1 MKNIFKYILISIF
14 TISIV
19 GCETVEKVIDFVNE
33 NNEAGAILR
42 QVSVTGLLDLFDTN
56 SGINMVFEYQDHNGS
71 LVSNIQSVDA
81 KLSFKDNDGTGQSVS
96 GIPFGS
102 VSNWS
107 ADGTPYGLPR
117 ATFNYTLSQALSTVG
132 LTIDEVAAGDQF
144 IIDFTVNTTD
154 GNSWTNATAN
164 GNVAAVGGWYSS
176 PYRVTSNA
184 VCKLQDGFLVGEY
197 AVEII
202 SGESSYLGP
211 GYNGLGELA
220 TITATSNTGRN
231 ISIGYLEIYGFGPY
245 DFKVDLVCGEVVVSG
260 EQLIGLGCSTNL
272 GIAPPDGPNGI
283 FDFTDDGS
291 FTLAITDNPIEDC
304 GVSATQSVY
313 KFTKVQ

>member
-1 MKNIFKYILISIF
+1 MKNLYKYVLISF
-14 TISIV
+14 LALSI
-19 GCETVEKVIDFVNE
+19 GACETEEKVIDFVNE
-33 NNEAGAILR
+33 NTEAGAILR
-42 QVSVTGLLDLFDTN
+42 QISATGLLDLFDTS

-71 LVSNIQSVDA
+71 LASNIQSVDVT
-81 KLSFKDNDGTGQSVS
+81 LSFKDNAGTGQSVS
-96 GIPFGS
+96 GIPFGQ
-102 VSNWS
+102 VTGWTT
-107 ADGTPYGLPR
+107 DGTPYGLPR
-117 ATFNYTLSQALSTVG
+117 ATFNYTLSAALAAAG

-144 IIDFTVNTTD
+144 IVDFSVKTTD
-154 GNSWTNATAN
+154 GRTFDNSTAN

-184 VCKLQDGFLVGEY
+184 VCKLSDGFLVGTY

-211 GYNGLGELA
+211 GYNGLGETA
-220 TITATSNTGRN
+220 VITATSNTGRN
-231 ISIGYLEIYGFGPY
+231 ISIGYLEIFGFGPY

-272 GIAPPDGPNGI
+272 GIAPPDGPNGT

-304 GVSATQSVY
+304 GSSATQSVY
-313 KFTKVQ
+313 RFTKQ

>member
-1 MKNIFKYILISIF
+1 MKNLYKYVLISF
-14 TISIV
+14 LALSI
-19 GCETVEKVIDFVNE
+19 GACETEEKVIDFVNE
-33 NNEAGAILR
+33 NTEAGAILR
-42 QVSVTGLLDLFDTN
+42 QISATGLLDLFDAS
-56 SGINMVFEYQDHNGS
+56 SGINIVFEYQDQNGS
-71 LVSNIQSVDA
+71 LASNIQSVDVTLA
-81 KLSFKDNDGTGQSVS
+81 FKDNDGTGQSVS
-96 GIPFGS
+96 GIPFGQ
-102 VSNWS
+102 VTGWS

-117 ATFNYTLSQALSTVG
+117 ATFNYTLSAALAAAG

-144 IIDFTVNTTD
+144 IVDFSVKTTD
-154 GNSWTNATAN
+154 GKSFDSSTPN

-176 PYRVTSNA
+176 PYKVTSNA
-184 VCKLQDGFLVGEY
+184 VCKLADGFLVGTY

-211 GYNGLGELA
+211 GFNGLGETA
-220 TITATSNTGRN
+220 VITATSNTGRN
-231 ISIGYLEIYGFGPY
+231 ISIGYLEILGFGPY
-245 DFKVDLVCGEVVVSG
+245 DFRVDLVCGDVVVSG

-272 GIAPPDGPNGI
+272 GIAPPDGPNGT

-313 KFTKVQ
+313 RFTKQ